1 MSKPTFADLSKRERQ
16 MMDIIYRRERATA
29 IEVMDDLPDPP
40 SNAAVRAKL
49 QVLVRKGFL
58 EYEREGMHYVYRP
71 TVDKKTAEKNAL
83 SRIIS
88 TFYDGSAG
96 SALQGLFKFKHKDL
110 SDEDLE
116 SLREMIDQA
125 RKEGR

>member
-1 MSKPTFADLSKRERQ
+1 MTKLAFADLSKRERQ
-16 MMDIIYRRERATA
+16 MMDIIYRRGKATA
-29 IEVMDDLPDPP
+29 IEVMEDMPDPP
-40 SNAAVRAKL
+40 TNAAVRAKL

-58 EYEREGMHYVYRP
+58 EYSREGMHYVYRP
-71 TVDKKTAEKNAL
+71 TVDKKTAEKKAL
-83 SRIIS
+83 NRIIS

-116 SLREMIDQA
+116 ALRAMIDEA

>member
-1 MSKPTFADLSKRERQ
+1 MAKPAFTDLSRRERQ
-16 MMDIIYRRERATA
+16 MMDIVYRREKATA
-29 IEVMDDLPDPP
+29 IEIMEDMPDPP
-40 SNAAVRAKL
+40 TNAAVRAKL

-58 EYEREGMHYVYRP
+58 KYEREGVHYVYLP
-71 TVDKKTAEKNAL
+71 TVDKETAEKNAL

-96 SALQGLFKFKHKDL
+96 DALQGLFRFKHKDL

-116 SLREMIDQA
+116 NLRRMIEDA
-125 RKEGR
+125 SKEGR